1 MVIGWDIFFLNWK
14 ERKEWGMCLGCKE
27 NKKEIIGK
35 KGIMFG
41 VLRIIF
47 FRK

>member
-1 MVIGWDIFFLNWK
+1 
-14 ERKEWGMCLGCKE
+14 MCLGCKE

-35 KGIMFG
+35 KGIMSG
-41 VLRIIF
+41 VLRITS